1 MKHFKKRIPLILGST
16 LVYGTF
22 WKDMSELFIRA
33 KFMNKEA
40 LKLLEDLEN
49 RLHYLFT
56 PY

>member
-1 MKHFKKRIPLILGST
+1 M
-16 LVYGTF
+16 YGTF

-33 KFMNKEA
+33 KFMNKDA

-49 RLHYLFT
+49 RFHYLFT